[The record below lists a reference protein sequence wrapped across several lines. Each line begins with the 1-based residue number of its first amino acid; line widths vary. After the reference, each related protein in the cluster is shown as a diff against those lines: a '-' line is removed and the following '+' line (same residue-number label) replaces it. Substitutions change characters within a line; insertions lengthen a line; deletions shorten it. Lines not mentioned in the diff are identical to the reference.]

1 LYRPGGHAT
10 KAEDIENYFDWLD
23 TQFGRRQLEAGH
35 GRLFPTHPEWV
46 QNSNEHWDP
55 QQYQTASLQGLLVS
69 AGGNPI
75 LTPDDWKAKRQDILM
90 RVAWGLGA
98 APPRA
103 EGLAETY
110 GAEPATVAAMV
121 NRAQVPAGIAKRSI
135 TFGNYVAGDL
145 YFPAGGEISG
155 HRLPVVIW
163 LHPISTANGY
173 IAGYRRGEPFQF
185 TLARAGFAVFA
196 FDQIGNGQRIE
207 EVRKFYDRYP
217 HWSLM
222 GRTVQDV
229 RAAVDVL
236 RRTEFLD
243 PQRILVAGYA
253 TGGMAALYAAAL
265 DDRIAGVISVAGF
278 TPMRLDTA
286 DKGTGGIARWSHWL
300 PLLPRLGAFIGQE
313 TRIPY
318 DFHEIIAAIAP
329 RPAVIMT
336 PQVDYQSTAADILV
350 CLNEARKVYE
360 LLKADQTLALF
371 VANDY
376 NRFSPELQ
384 EQVLDQLKRMVPLT
398 GQ

>member
-1 LYRPGGHAT
+1 
-10 KAEDIENYFDWLD
+10 
-23 TQFGRRQLEAGH
+23 
-35 GRLFPTHPEWV
+35 
-46 QNSNEHWDP
+46 
-55 QQYQTASLQGLLVS
+55 
-69 AGGNPI
+69 
-75 LTPDDWKAKRQDILM
+75 
-90 RVAWGLGA
+90 
-98 APPRA
+98 
-103 EGLAETY
+103 
-110 GAEPATVAAMV
+110 
-121 NRAQVPAGIAKRSI
+121 
-135 TFGNYVAGDL
+135 
-145 YFPAGGEISG
+145 
-155 HRLPVVIW
+155 
-163 LHPISTANGY
+163 
-173 IAGYRRGEPFQF
+173 
-185 TLARAGFAVFA
+185 
-196 FDQIGNGQRIE
+196 
-207 EVRKFYDRYP
+207 
-217 HWSLM
+217 
-222 GRTVQDV
+222 
-229 RAAVDVL
+229 
-236 RRTEFLD
+236 
-243 PQRILVAGYA
+243 
-253 TGGMAALYAAAL
+253 
-265 DDRIAGVISVAGF
+265 VISVAGF